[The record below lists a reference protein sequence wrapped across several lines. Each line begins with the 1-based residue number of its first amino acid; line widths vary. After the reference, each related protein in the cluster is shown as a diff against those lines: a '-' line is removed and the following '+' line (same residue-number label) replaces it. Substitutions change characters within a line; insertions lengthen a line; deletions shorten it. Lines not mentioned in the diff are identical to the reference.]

1 MSFKFS
7 RSLCAL
13 IAALAAA
20 SVAGVVTADAP
31 GGANDLEGFSSGA
44 AAAEI
49 RLEQRFDAGL
59 SAAELRAWMQQMSS
73 APNHVGSAHDKAN
86 AEFQLAKFREWGWD
100 ASIETFSVLYPTPRE
115 VSVELIAPTHFK
127 ARLSEPPIE
136 GDSTSTQTKDE
147 LPPYNVYGADG
158 DVTAELIYVNQG
170 MPDDYKELERE
181 GLSVKGRIVLTRY
194 GGGWRGLKPKLAY
207 EHGAVG
213 CLIYSDP
220 RDDGYGA
227 GDTYPKGGFRPPDAV
242 QRGSVQDLTLYS
254 GDPLTPGV
262 GAVPGA
268 KRLALK
274 DAGTLLKIPVLP
286 ISYADAE
293 PLLLALGGRIA
304 QPSWR
309 GGLPMTYHVG
319 PGPAQVHMKVLSE
332 WSQKP
337 IYDVVAKI
345 KGSEEPDR
353 WIIRGNHHDGWVFGA
368 MDPLAGQVALMAEA
382 KSIGKLVKEGWHPR
396 RTLVYNS
403 WDGEEPGLLGSTEWA
418 EQHAAELKV
427 KAVMYVNSD
436 TNGRGFLQAEGSHA
450 LQHFLSEVARDVKD
464 PETGTSVLARALAHR
479 RVSAY
484 DSGTSGDSA
493 ARTAANGDLALGAL
507 GSGSDYTPFLQHLGI
522 NSVNLGFEGESQ
534 YGVYHSAYDSF
545 DHFRRFVDPSF
556 EYGVALAKVAGRIM
570 LRAAQAELIP
580 ARESDFAASVAAYDD
595 ELHKLADGM
604 RAKTRELAKLQ
615 DDESYKLTT
624 NPDYPRAAPPRA
636 AEVPYLNFAELDNA
650 VAKLEQSAMAFDKEY
665 ARLGA
670 SNDAA
675 AGAERARVNS
685 TLAILEQNLTDSH
698 GLPGRE
704 WYQHMIYAPGLHTG
718 YGVKTL
724 PGIREAIEERR
735 WEEANQYIGV
745 VSRALNNYSARMD
758 RAIAAP

>member
-1 MSFKFS
+1 
-7 RSLCAL
+7 
-13 IAALAAA
+13 
-20 SVAGVVTADAP
+20 
-31 GGANDLEGFSSGA
+31 
-44 AAAEI
+44 
-49 RLEQRFDAGL
+49 
-59 SAAELRAWMQQMSS
+59 
-73 APNHVGSAHDKAN
+73 
-86 AEFQLAKFREWGWD
+86 
-100 ASIETFSVLYPTPRE
+100 
-115 VSVELIAPTHFK
+115 
-127 ARLSEPPIE
+127 
-136 GDSTSTQTKDE
+136 
-147 LPPYNVYGADG
+147 
-158 DVTAELIYVNQG
+158 
-170 MPDDYKELERE
+170 
-181 GLSVKGRIVLTRY
+181 
-194 GGGWRGLKPKLAY
+194 
-207 EHGAVG
+207 
-213 CLIYSDP
+213 
-220 RDDGYGA
+220 
-227 GDTYPKGGFRPPDAV
+227 
-242 QRGSVQDLTLYS
+242 
-254 GDPLTPGV
+254 
-262 GAVPGA
+262 
-268 KRLALK
+268 
-274 DAGTLLKIPVLP
+274 
-286 ISYADAE
+286 
-293 PLLLALGGRIA
+293 
-304 QPSWR
+304 
-309 GGLPMTYHVG
+309 MTYHVG
-319 PGPAQVHMKVLSE
+319 PGPAQVHMKVLSD

-345 KGSEEPDR
+345 KGSDEPDR
-353 WIIRGNHHDGWVFGA
+353 WIVRGNHHDGWVFGA

-382 KSIGKLVKEGWHPR
+382 KSIGKLLKEGWRPR
-396 RTLVYNS
+396 RTLVYSS

-464 PETGTSVLARALAHR
+464 PETGASVLTRALAHR

-484 DSGTSGDSA
+484 DSAGQGDSA
-493 ARTAANGDLALGAL
+493 ARTSANGDLALGAL

-545 DHFRRFVDPSF
+545 DHYRRFVDPSF

-580 ARESDFAASVAAYDD
+580 VRESDFAASVAGYDD

-604 RAKTRELAKLQ
+604 RSKTRELAKLL

-624 NPDYPRAAPPRA
+624 NPDFPRAPPPRVDD
-636 AEVPYLNFAELDNA
+636 VPYLNFAELDNA
-650 VAKLEQSAMAFDKEY
+650 VAKLEQSAKAFDKEY
-665 ARLGA
+665 ARLDA
-670 SNDAA
+670 ANDAA
-675 AGAERARVNS
+675 GSAARERVNS
-685 TLAILEQNLTDSH
+685 ALVILEQNLTDSH

-735 WEEANQYIGV
+735 WDEANQYIGV